1 METFRTDLRFGFR
14 MIRKSPGFAAVAIIT
29 LALGIGANTAIF
41 SFVNSVLLKS
51 LPYPEPERIVNV
63 WEKPPGYDRN
73 GISTLNFL
81 DWQRENTVFTAM
93 AAMTGGSYT
102 LTGTKEPVQL
112 RGSRVSAPYFDI
124 LGIKP
129 AMGRTFAKGEDQP
142 GKDQVVVL
150 SHRLWESR
158 FGSDPR
164 WIGRTILLNNLPYT
178 VIGVMPANTAF
189 DRQYNDLW
197 TPLAFQAQ
205 DMTRDF
211 HWMMSWARLKP
222 GATLEQARD
231 QMKTIAARIAQAYP
245 KSNKGWSATVDRYE
259 DRFVNDHLR
268 RSLWV
273 LLAAVG
279 AVMLIA
285 CVNLANLLLVR
296 GASREREVGIRV
308 SVGASRWQVLRQ
320 FLTESILLSVLGG
333 CAGILLGYGLTRLL
347 KNVLPQ
353 HFLPAEASVTVDF
366 RVLLFTAALIVLTGI
381 LFGLAPALQASRTKP
396 VDSLR
401 DGGRSATT
409 SASGMKLRS
418 ALIVVEVSLAFVL
431 VSCAGLLIRSF
442 YALEQVDTGFNST
455 NVVTMYL
462 PMDAKQ
468 FADPTKIINYHRE
481 MLEQI
486 RAVPGVL
493 NAANTTAL
501 PLQGWGYGMPFQIA
515 GQPVKDVA
523 NRPGCFFK
531 MVSPSYFQTLG
542 MRLRKGR
549 GLTESDSAGSAPVA
563 VINETM
569 VKKYFKNEDPIGK
582 RILVEQIIPAKH
594 ALGPEIPWQ
603 VVGVVADE
611 KVGDLDDS
619 SAGMYVTIA
628 QSPTTDSGG
637 LVVRAAMDP
646 DKLIK
651 AVQAAIWGV
660 NKNQAISD
668 IKTLEQIKTESL
680 GGNKL
685 RTYLLMSFAGLA
697 LLLAAVGLYGII
709 SYTASQRTHELGL
722 RSALGASR
730 FDLLRLMMRGGL
742 ALTGMGLVIG
752 ILGTLAVGR
761 LLASLLFD
769 VKPGDPLS
777 LILAGTILVSVAALA
792 SFIPALRAAQ
802 ADPMTALRYE

>member
-1 METFRTDLRFGFR
+1 DC
-14 MIRKSPGFAAVAIIT
+14 
-29 LALGIGANTAIF
+29 
-41 SFVNSVLLKS
+41 VLLKS
-51 LPYPEPERIVNV
+51 LPYPHPERIVNV

-102 LTGTKEPVQL
+102 LTGAKEPVQL

-124 LGIKP
+124 LGIRP

-164 WIGRTILLNNLPYT
+164 LIGKTILLNNLPYT

-222 GATLEQARD
+222 GVTLEQARD

-401 DGGRSATT
+401 DCGRSATT

-468 FADPTKIINYHRE
+468 FVDPTKIINYHRE

-531 MVSPSYFQTLG
+531 MVSPSYFQTLD

-563 VINETM
+563 VINQTM

-697 LLLAAVGLYGII
+697 LLLAAVGLYGVI
-709 SYTASQRTHELGL
+709 SYTAAQRTHELGL

-742 ALTGMGLVIG
+742 ALTGVGLVIG

-777 LILAGTILVSVAALA
+777 LIVAGAILAAVAALA
-792 SFIPALRAAQ
+792 SFIPALSAAQ

>member
-1 METFRTDLRFGFR
+1 METLRNDLRFGFR

-41 SFVNSVLLKS
+41 SFVDSVLLKS

-81 DWQRENTVFTAM
+81 DWQHENTVFTAM

-129 AMGRTFAKGEDQP
+129 AIGRTFAKGEDQP

-164 WIGRTILLNNLPYT
+164 LIGKTILLNNLPYT
-178 VIGVMPANTAF
+178 VIGIMPANTAF

-197 TPLAFQAQ
+197 TPLAFHPQ

-222 GATLEQARD
+222 GVTLQQARD

-418 ALIVVEVSLAFVL
+418 TLIVVEVSLAFVL

-468 FADPTKIINYHRE
+468 FTDPVKIINYHRE

-501 PLQGWGYGMPFQIA
+501 PLEGWGYGMPFQIA

-594 ALGPEIPWQ
+594 ALGPEVPWQ

-637 LVVRAAMDP
+637 LVVRAAMNP
-646 DKLIK
+646 DNLIK
-651 AVQAAIWGV
+651 AVQAAVWGV

-697 LLLAAVGLYGII
+697 LLLAAIGLYGVI
-709 SYTASQRTHELGL
+709 SYTATQRTHELGL

-742 ALTGMGLVIG
+742 ALTGVGLVIG

-777 LILAGTILVSVAALA
+777 LIIAGAILVAVAALA

>member
-1 METFRTDLRFGFR
+1 METLRNDLRFGFR

-41 SFVNSVLLKS
+41 SFVDCVLLKS
-51 LPYPEPERIVNV
+51 LPYPHPERIVNV

-73 GISTLNFL
+73 SISTLNFL
-81 DWQRENTVFTAM
+81 DWQRENSVFTAM

-124 LGIKP
+124 LGIRP

-164 WIGRTILLNNLPYT
+164 LIGKTILLNNLPYT

-222 GATLEQARD
+222 GVTLEQARD

-401 DGGRSATT
+401 DCGRSATT

-468 FADPTKIINYHRE
+468 FVDPTKIINYHRE

-531 MVSPSYFQTLG
+531 MVSPSYFQTLD

-563 VINETM
+563 VINQTM

-697 LLLAAVGLYGII
+697 LLLAAVGLYGVI
-709 SYTASQRTHELGL
+709 SYTAAQRTHELGL

-742 ALTGMGLVIG
+742 ALTGVGLVIG

-777 LILAGTILVSVAALA
+777 LIVAGAILAAVAALA
-792 SFIPALRAAQ
+792 SFIPALSAAQ

>member
-1 METFRTDLRFGFR
+1 
-14 MIRKSPGFAAVAIIT
+14 
-29 LALGIGANTAIF
+29 
-41 SFVNSVLLKS
+41 
-51 LPYPEPERIVNV
+51 
-63 WEKPPGYDRN
+63 
-73 GISTLNFL
+73 
-81 DWQRENTVFTAM
+81 
-93 AAMTGGSYT
+93 
-102 LTGTKEPVQL
+102 
-112 RGSRVSAPYFDI
+112 
-124 LGIKP
+124 
-129 AMGRTFAKGEDQP
+129 
-142 GKDQVVVL
+142 
-150 SHRLWESR
+150 
-158 FGSDPR
+158 
-164 WIGRTILLNNLPYT
+164 
-178 VIGVMPANTAF
+178 
-189 DRQYNDLW
+189 
-197 TPLAFQAQ
+197 
-205 DMTRDF
+205 
-211 HWMMSWARLKP
+211 
-222 GATLEQARD
+222 
-231 QMKTIAARIAQAYP
+231 
-245 KSNKGWSATVDRYE
+245 
-259 DRFVNDHLR
+259 
-268 RSLWV
+268 
-273 LLAAVG
+273 
-279 AVMLIA
+279 
-285 CVNLANLLLVR
+285 
-296 GASREREVGIRV
+296 
-308 SVGASRWQVLRQ
+308 
-320 FLTESILLSVLGG
+320 
-333 CAGILLGYGLTRLL
+333 
-347 KNVLPQ
+347 
-353 HFLPAEASVTVDF
+353 
-366 RVLLFTAALIVLTGI
+366 
-381 LFGLAPALQASRTKP
+381 
-396 VDSLR
+396 
-401 DGGRSATT
+401 
-409 SASGMKLRS
+409 
-418 ALIVVEVSLAFVL
+418 
-431 VSCAGLLIRSF
+431 
-442 YALEQVDTGFNST
+442 
-455 NVVTMYL
+455 MYL

-468 FADPTKIINYHRE
+468 YSDPAKIINYHRE

-531 MVSPSYFQTLG
+531 MVSPSYFQTLD

-603 VVGVVADE
+603 VVGVIADE
-611 KVGDLDDS
+611 KVGDLDDT

-646 DKLIK
+646 DNLIK
-651 AVQAAIWGV
+651 SVQSAIWGV

-668 IKTLEQIKTESL
+668 IRTLEQIKTESL

-697 LLLAAVGLYGII
+697 LLLAAVGLYGVI
-709 SYTASQRTHELGL
+709 SYTATQRTHELGL

-742 ALTGMGLVIG
+742 ALTGVGLVIG

-769 VKPGDPLS
+769 VKPGDPIS
-777 LILAGTILVSVAALA
+777 LIIAGAILVAVAALA